1 MIIIMESS
9 WHRHNMPPRLH
20 PSRADTA
27 LSLADHC
34 QPSALAVRLNGSG
47 FINHQPGNN
56 GQQGFH
62 ISDL

>member
-1 MIIIMESS
+1 
-9 WHRHNMPPRLH
+9 MPPPLH

-34 QPSALAVRLNGSG
+34 QPNALAVRLNGSG